1 MIFYSLFRS
10 PSFKCNLALFTAVN
24 VAVCLSVIA
33 GRLFEL
39 GHLEQQIYTEVKKS
53 QSGDKEV
60 VTSASRRW
68 HNHNRKKKNEKI
80 DKMSI

>member
-60 VTSASRRW
+60 VTSASRR
-68 HNHNRKKKNEKI
+68 
-80 DKMSI
+80 